1 MSTEFSAV
9 LESLADAG
17 DGLLQ
22 VTVPA
27 DWLQGRTVF
36 GGMQMALAGRAMRKV
51 MPVECRELPLRSA
64 QMTFVGPVFGS
75 EPIRLR
81 ARLLRRSKSTV
92 HARCDIETPDG
103 AVACT
108 VVGIF
113 GVARPSQFVREMPVP
128 DPGKRPEELAHA
140 TVPAGAGPAFMQ
152 HFEARW
158 AVGDV
163 PFSGCT
169 EPRSMIYARL
179 RDRECGAE
187 DALLALADVIPT
199 PVLSMLTRPAPASSL
214 SWMIEVLRDPA
225 ALDYNDW
232 VLIDTEVRAG
242 TAGYLSQ
249 TSVLY
254 GADGHAYS
262 VSHQTVGVFG

>member
-1 MSTEFSAV
+1 
-9 LESLADAG
+9 
-17 DGLLQ
+17 
-22 VTVPA
+22 
-27 DWLQGRTVF
+27 
-36 GGMQMALAGRAMRKV
+36 
-51 MPVECRELPLRSA
+51 
-64 QMTFVGPVFGS
+64 
-75 EPIRLR
+75 
-81 ARLLRRSKSTV
+81 
-92 HARCDIETPDG
+92 
-103 AVACT
+103 
-108 VVGIF
+108 
-113 GVARPSQFVREMPVP
+113 
-128 DPGKRPEELAHA
+128 
-140 TVPAGAGPAFMQ
+140 
-152 HFEARW
+152 
-158 AVGDV
+158 
-163 PFSGCT
+163 
-169 EPRSMIYARL
+169 MIYARL